1 MEALAS
7 ALFGALVGAV
17 AGGVVT
23 ARVTNWTARRQL
35 TRESRVRLYLEVVPA
50 FQEDVLRRWTMV
62 NGGKA
67 PPRLDTLLEHS
78 LLLRRVATVASKEDR
93 EQVEGMG
100 RWFEEVAKA
109 DVLLWGEDKQA
120 YGVVPD
126 ELRDVVASSQDA
138 LNGLSQDLYRYS
150 EWLSH
155 HLD

>member
-1 MEALAS
+1 M
-7 ALFGALVGAV
+7 GAL

-35 TRESRVRLYLEVVPA
+35 TRESRVRLYLGVVPA

-62 NGGKA
+62 NAGKA

-93 EQVEGMG
+93 EHVEGMG

-126 ELRDVVASSQDA
+126 ELRDVVASSQHA
-138 LNGLSQDLYRYS
+138 LNDLSQNLYRYS
-150 EWLSH
+150 EWLSG